1 MDNVMY
7 VGLSRQMTLQRELD
21 VIANNIANAETAGF
35 KVESLNVETEPRTL
49 PSGDGSLGT
58 INFALDSGVTRDFSQ
73 GSLKATG
80 AALDMAI
87 QGEGFFQIS
96 TPAGNRF
103 TRDGRFS
110 LDTQGKIVNAQGNAV
125 LDAGGGEI
133 TLDPTKGRPTLGQ
146 DGTISQEGQIVG
158 KVGVVRFAS
167 LSALSKDGDG
177 AYRNDSNVQPQP
189 ATDARVMQGMLETSN
204 VQPITQISKLIEVS
218 RAYESIARMMDMT
231 SDLSGQTI
239 DRLGRVS

>member
-21 VIANNIANAETAGF
+21 VIANNIANTDTAGF
-35 KVESLNVETEPRTL
+35 KVESLDVETEPRTL
-49 PSGDGSLGT
+49 PSGDGSLST

-87 QGEGFFQIS
+87 EGDGFFRIS
-96 TPAGNRF
+96 TPAGNRY

-110 LDTQGKIVNAQGNAV
+110 LDTQGRIVNAQGDAV

-133 TLDPTKGRPTLGQ
+133 TLDPTKGRPSLGQ
-146 DGTISQEGQIVG
+146 DGTISQQGQIVG
-158 KVGVVRFAS
+158 KIGVVRFAS

-177 AYRNDSNVQPQP
+177 AYRNDSNIQPQP
-189 ATDARVMQGMLETSN
+189 ANDARLMQGMIESSN
-204 VQPITQISKLIEVS
+204 VQPIAQITRLIEVS
-218 RAYESIARMMDMT
+218 RAYESIARMMDQT
-231 SDLSGQTI
+231 ADLSGQTI
-239 DRLGRVS
+239 DRLSHVS